1 MTFPTET
8 TTRDAASTLNSM
20 IRSTLGDPGSF
31 YGLMAVSAA
40 HRAAVTGRHSDLLFS
55 SEQNGHVFYDP
66 DYYMMKGQCIRVMNE
81 KLQDPA
87 RALSAE
93 AFQTI
98 INLLSSAVCVN
109 SRFTSKYLWNCGKAH
124 DLSLCYHSF

>member
-8 TTRDAASTLNSM
+8 KSRDAASTLHSM
-20 IRSTLGDPGSF
+20 VKSALGDSGSF
-31 YGLMAVSAA
+31 YGLMTVSAA

-55 SEQNGHVFYDP
+55 TEQKGHVLHDP

-81 KLQDPA
+81 KLHDPN

-98 INLLSSAVCVN
+98 INLLSSAVCAN
-109 SRFTSKYLWNCGKAH
+109 LGCTSVYPYNRIAYPIPL
-124 DLSLCYHSF
+124 LL